1 MACFDGM
8 TQIVYVR
15 VRLVDNVKQFR
26 LVASQMLAALRLR
39 LDSDWAFGFRK
50 LHELGCREIIS
61 KVRHVI
67 IVPQTDT
74 GG

>member
-26 LVASQMLAALRLR
+26 LVMSKMLVALRLR

>member
-8 TQIVYVR
+8 TQIVCVR

-26 LVASQMLAALRLR
+26 LVMSKMLVALRLR

>member
-1 MACFDGM
+1 MICFDGM
-8 TQIVYVR
+8 TQIVCVR

-26 LVASQMLAALRLR
+26 LVMSKMLVALRLR

-50 LHELGCREIIS
+50 LRELGCREIIS

-67 IVPQTDT
+67 IVP
-74 GG
+74 

>member
-1 MACFDGM
+1 MICFDGM
-8 TQIVYVR
+8 TQIVCVR

-26 LVASQMLAALRLR
+26 LVMSKMLVALRLR
-39 LDSDWAFGFRK
+39 LDSDWAFEFRK
-50 LHELGCREIIS
+50 LRELGCREIIS

>member
-1 MACFDGM
+1 MICFDGM
-8 TQIVYVR
+8 TQIVCVR

-26 LVASQMLAALRLR
+26 LVMSKMLVALRLR

>member
-1 MACFDGM
+1 MICFYVM
-8 TQIVYVR
+8 TQSVCVR
-15 VRLVDNVKQFR
+15 VRLVDNVEQFR

-50 LHELGCREIIS
+50 LRELGCREIIS

-67 IVPQTDT
+67 IVP
-74 GG
+74 

>member
-1 MACFDGM
+1 MICFDGM
-8 TQIVYVR
+8 TQIVCVR
-15 VRLVDNVKQFR
+15 VRLVGNVKQFR
-26 LVASQMLAALRLR
+26 LVMSKMLVALRLR

-50 LHELGCREIIS
+50 LRELGCREIIS

>member
-1 MACFDGM
+1 MICFDGM
-8 TQIVYVR
+8 TQIVCAR

-26 LVASQMLAALRLR
+26 LVMSKMLVALRLR

>member
-1 MACFDGM
+1 MICFDGM
-8 TQIVYVR
+8 TQIVCAR

-26 LVASQMLAALRLR
+26 LVMSKMLVALRLR
-39 LDSDWAFGFRK
+39 LDSDWAFGFGK
-50 LHELGCREIIS
+50 LRELGCREIIS
-61 KVRHVI
+61 KVRHVV

>member
-8 TQIVYVR
+8 TQIVCAR
-15 VRLVDNVKQFR
+15 VRLVDNVEQFR

-39 LDSDWAFGFRK
+39 LDSDWALGFRK
-50 LHELGCREIIS
+50 LRELGCREIIS

>member
-1 MACFDGM
+1 MICFDGT

-39 LDSDWAFGFRK
+39 LDSDRAFGFGK
-50 LHELGCREIIS
+50 LHELGCLEIIS

-67 IVPQTDT
+67 IVP
-74 GG
+74 